1 MKISKMLKSFKFA
14 LAGMVHLVRFEN
26 NAQFHFLA
34 TVLVIFAG
42 FWFRIDKTEWV
53 FMIFA
58 MALVWSAE
66 AFNSAIEKLCDK
78 VEPEKDPIIG
88 KIKDMSAAGVLFL
101 AVAAALVG
109 CIVFIPKIFL

>member
-14 LAGMVHLVRFEN
+14 LAGISHLIRFEN

-34 TVLVIFAG
+34 TCLVVFAG
-42 FWFRIDKTEWV
+42 YWLEINRYEWV
-53 FMIFA
+53 ILVLA

-78 VEPEKDPIIG
+78 IEPKKDPIIG
-88 KIKDMSAAGVLFL
+88 QIKDMAAAGVLFL
-101 AVAAALVG
+101 AIAAAIVG
-109 CIVFIPKIFL
+109 SIIFLPKIF

>member
-1 MKISKMLKSFKFA
+1 MNISKMLRSFKFA

-34 TVLVIFAG
+34 TLLVVFTGYWLKIDRNEWIILVI
-42 FWFRIDKTEWV
+42 
-53 FMIFA
+53 A

-78 VEPEKDPIIG
+78 VEPEKDPVIG
-88 KIKDMSAAGVLFL
+88 PVKDMAAAGVLFL
-101 AVAAALVG
+101 AIAAAIVG
-109 CIVFIPKIFL
+109 CMIFLPKIF

>member
-1 MKISKMLKSFKFA
+1 MKISKMLRSFKFA
-14 LAGMVHLVRFEN
+14 LAGMIHLVRFEN

-34 TVLVIFAG
+34 TLLVIFAG
-42 FWFRIDKTEWV
+42 YWLKIDRNEWIIIV
-53 FMIFA
+53 FA

-88 KIKDMSAAGVLFL
+88 KVKDMAAAGVLFL
-101 AVAAALVG
+101 AIAAAIVG
-109 CIVFIPKIFL
+109 CIIFLPKIF